1 MIFGFGAIGV
11 IFTLGIVFS
20 AKYFRLITSSND
32 SHLPR
37 AHFIYIGLG
46 MTAWSLWAAYNAP
59 SCGLTFKGLFSVLLI
74 WVIFLL
80 WPILN
85 FSKIVSNNQYSGI
98 ILVVSILSL
107 VAQIFNWGL
116 LSNFWYFN
124 KPSGLYTEPSH
135 LAMYLLPIIGYR
147 LMRNFK
153 DFLAIG
159 SVIVIILFFNSA
171 TFLVGLMLIA
181 TIIVLKKFIHFQNKM
196 RFSLFAI
203 SLVMIPLVLVLAGY
217 LDISILTERIEA
229 IILVIRSADPEGITN
244 ASAIV
249 WLNGWSQ
256 AYDTLIVTSG
266 FGLGINQ
273 MGCGD
278 FLNIGRFSDHIS
290 LWTGGIVLN
299 SSDGSFLIAK
309 LIAELG
315 LLGFCIASF
324 LLIKSLLSIVAYLSA
339 SVEVSD
345 AFKLQLMLQAVGGIC
360 VLLLLFI
367 RSNGYFLVPVILNL
381 SLLLYGMSN
390 KQMKI
395 FKSLKTS

>member
-153 DFLAIG
+153 DF
-159 SVIVIILFFNSA
+159 
-171 TFLVGLMLIA
+171 
-181 TIIVLKKFIHFQNKM
+181 
-196 RFSLFAI
+196 
-203 SLVMIPLVLVLAGY
+203 
-217 LDISILTERIEA
+217 
-229 IILVIRSADPEGITN
+229 
-244 ASAIV
+244 
-249 WLNGWSQ
+249 
-256 AYDTLIVTSG
+256 
-266 FGLGINQ
+266 
-273 MGCGD
+273 
-278 FLNIGRFSDHIS
+278 
-290 LWTGGIVLN
+290 
-299 SSDGSFLIAK
+299 
-309 LIAELG
+309 
-315 LLGFCIASF
+315 
-324 LLIKSLLSIVAYLSA
+324 
-339 SVEVSD
+339 
-345 AFKLQLMLQAVGGIC
+345 
-360 VLLLLFI
+360 
-367 RSNGYFLVPVILNL
+367 
-381 SLLLYGMSN
+381 
-390 KQMKI
+390 
-395 FKSLKTS
+395 